1 MNSPISL
8 LDGHHQYKLV
18 QRVSEFTDTSHF
30 PSVLSEAIEELL
42 VKQVLHT
49 VNQVEKML
57 MSEGYVIGQLAI
69 EAEKL
74 VL

>member
-1 MNSPISL
+1 MNAPMSL
-8 LDGHHQYKLV
+8 LDGHHQYHLV
-18 QRVSEFTDTSHF
+18 QRVSEYIDTTYF

-42 VKQVLHT
+42 IKQVLHT